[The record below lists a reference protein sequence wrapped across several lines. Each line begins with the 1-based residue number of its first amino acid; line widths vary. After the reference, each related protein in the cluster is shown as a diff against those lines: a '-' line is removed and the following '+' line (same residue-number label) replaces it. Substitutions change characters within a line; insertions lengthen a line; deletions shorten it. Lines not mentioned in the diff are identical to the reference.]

1 MCHPRVKIY
10 VAQGACGFGI
20 DPGSL
25 PVVQPLKFPFMPFHY
40 RSRSIGVL
48 LLGLTALGYPN
59 AAGAELDGFSPQRQA
74 SDPPVQSRVSESI
87 SGESALALPGGLV
100 ELGPGPDLQPSD
112 VAATESFSPAGPL
125 FPIRDNAEV
134 RRFLEQFQTGYRRP
148 IVERWIERSGRY
160 AGMIQGVLRAKG
172 LPEDLMFTAMIE
184 SGFNPLAVSR
194 AGAKGLWQF
203 MAPTARR
210 YGLRVDRWVD
220 ERLDPEKSTVAAAR
234 YLGDLYAMFG
244 SWELAKAA
252 YNAGEMKVL
261 RAMTVL
267 GSKDF
272 WELRRGPILRDET
285 KDFVPAIQA
294 ATLIGREPERYGF
307 AASQSGPLAYELA
320 PVPQGIQLARVAA
333 LAGVS
338 LETLRDL
345 NPELWMKQ
353 TPPGGTYL
361 LKVPVGTSQ
370 RFAEARLRDR
380 NHKPGAGSRETA
392 KSEVHVVK
400 PRETVGSIAKRYGI
414 SAAALARWN
423 ELDPG
428 ARLRPGDRLRIA
440 AAN

>member
-1 MCHPRVKIY
+1 V
-10 VAQGACGFGI
+10 
-20 DPGSL
+20 
-25 PVVQPLKFPFMPFHY
+25 
-40 RSRSIGVL
+40 
-48 LLGLTALGYPN
+48 
-59 AAGAELDGFSPQRQA
+59 
-74 SDPPVQSRVSESI
+74 
-87 SGESALALPGGLV
+87 
-100 ELGPGPDLQPSD
+100 
-112 VAATESFSPAGPL
+112 

-134 RRFLEQFQTGYRRP
+134 RRFLEQFQTGYRRAV
-148 IVERWIERSGRY
+148 VERWIERSGRY
-160 AGMIQGVLRAKG
+160 ADMIQGVLRAKG

-338 LETLRDL
+338 LETLREL
-345 NPELWMKQ
+345 NPELAMKQ

-361 LKVPVGTSQ
+361 LKFPVGTSR
-370 RFAEARLRDR
+370 RFAEARLHDRD
-380 NHKPGAGSRETA
+380 HKPGAGGRETT
-392 KSEVHVVK
+392 KTEVHVVK

>member
-1 MCHPRVKIY
+1 
-10 VAQGACGFGI
+10 
-20 DPGSL
+20 
-25 PVVQPLKFPFMPFHY
+25 MPFQD
-40 RSRSIGVL
+40 RSHSIGFML
-48 LLGLTALGYPN
+48 LWLAALGYPQ
-59 AAGAELDGFSPQRQA
+59 AAGAELEGFAIQLQA
-74 SDPPVQSRVSESI
+74 SDQAVQSRAAELL
-87 SGESALALPGGLV
+87 SGEPALALPGGLV
-100 ELGPGPDLQPSD
+100 ELGPGPDVQPSD
-112 VAATESFSPAGPL
+112 GAATESFSQGAPL

-134 RRFLEQFQTGYRRP
+134 RRFLEQFQTGYRRAV
-148 IVERWIERSGRY
+148 VERWIDRSGRY
-160 AGMIQGVLRAKG
+160 ADMIQRVLRAKG

-184 SGFNPLAVSR
+184 SGFNPVAVSR

-261 RAMTVL
+261 RAMTVI
-267 GSKDF
+267 GSRDF
-272 WELRRGPILRDET
+272 WELTRGQILRDET
-285 KDFVPAIQA
+285 KNFVPAIQA

-307 AASQSGPLAYELA
+307 AASQSGPLAYEVA
-320 PVPQGIQLARVAA
+320 PVPQSVQLARVAV

-338 LETLRDL
+338 LDTLRDL

-361 LKVPVGTSQ
+361 LKFPVGTSQ
-370 RFAEARLRDR
+370 RFAEARHHDRDR
-380 NHKPGAGSRETA
+380 KLAAGGRETT
-392 KSEVHVVK
+392 KPEVHVVK
-400 PRETVGSIAKRYGI
+400 PRETMGSIAKRYGI

-423 ELDPG
+423 ELDQG
-428 ARLRPGDRLRIA
+428 ARIRPGDRLRIA
-440 AAN
+440 SAAAAN

>member
-1 MCHPRVKIY
+1 
-10 VAQGACGFGI
+10 
-20 DPGSL
+20 
-25 PVVQPLKFPFMPFHY
+25 MPFQD
-40 RSRSIGVL
+40 RSHSIGFML
-48 LLGLTALGYPN
+48 LWLAALGYPQ
-59 AAGAELDGFSPQRQA
+59 AAGAELEGFAIQLQA
-74 SDPPVQSRVSESI
+74 SDQAVQSRAAELL
-87 SGESALALPGGLV
+87 SGEPALALPGGLV
-100 ELGPGPDLQPSD
+100 ELGPGPDVQPSD
-112 VAATESFSPAGPL
+112 GAATESFSQGAPL

-134 RRFLEQFQTGYRRP
+134 RRFLEQFQTGYRRAV
-148 IVERWIERSGRY
+148 VERWIDRSGRY
-160 AGMIQGVLRAKG
+160 ADMIQRVLRAKG

-184 SGFNPLAVSR
+184 SGFNPVAVSR

-261 RAMTVL
+261 RAMTVI
-267 GSKDF
+267 GSRDF
-272 WELRRGPILRDET
+272 WELTRGQILRDET
-285 KDFVPAIQA
+285 KNFVPAIQA

-307 AASQSGPLAYELA
+307 AASQSGPLAYEVA
-320 PVPQGIQLARVAA
+320 PVPQSVQLARVAV

-338 LETLRDL
+338 LGTLRDL

-361 LKVPVGTSQ
+361 LKFPVGTSQ
-370 RFAEARLRDR
+370 RFAEARHHDRDR
-380 NHKPGAGSRETA
+380 KLAAGGRETT
-392 KSEVHVVK
+392 KPEVHVVK
-400 PRETVGSIAKRYGI
+400 PRETMGSIAKRYGI

-423 ELDPG
+423 ELDQG
-428 ARLRPGDRLRIA
+428 ARIRPGDRLRIA
-440 AAN
+440 SAAAAN

>member
-1 MCHPRVKIY
+1 
-10 VAQGACGFGI
+10 
-20 DPGSL
+20 
-25 PVVQPLKFPFMPFHY
+25 MPFQD
-40 RSRSIGVL
+40 RSHSIGFML
-48 LLGLTALGYPN
+48 LWLAALGYPQ
-59 AAGAELDGFSPQRQA
+59 AAGAELEGFAIQLQA
-74 SDPPVQSRVSESI
+74 SDQAVQSRAAELL
-87 SGESALALPGGLV
+87 SGEPASALPGGLV
-100 ELGPGPDLQPSD
+100 ELGPGPDVQPSD
-112 VAATESFSPAGPL
+112 GAATESFSQGAPL

-134 RRFLEQFQTGYRRP
+134 RRFLEQFQTGYRRAV
-148 IVERWIERSGRY
+148 VERWIDRSGRY
-160 AGMIQGVLRAKG
+160 ADMIQRVLRAKG

-184 SGFNPLAVSR
+184 SGFNPVAVSR

-261 RAMTVL
+261 RAMTVI
-267 GSKDF
+267 GSRDF
-272 WELRRGPILRDET
+272 WELTRGQILRDET
-285 KDFVPAIQA
+285 KNFVPAIQA

-307 AASQSGPLAYELA
+307 AASQSGPLAYEVA
-320 PVPQGIQLARVAA
+320 PVPQSVQLARVAV

-338 LETLRDL
+338 LGTLRDL

-361 LKVPVGTSQ
+361 LKFPVGTSQ
-370 RFAEARLRDR
+370 RFAEARHHDRDR
-380 NHKPGAGSRETA
+380 KLAAGGRETT
-392 KSEVHVVK
+392 KPEVHVVK
-400 PRETVGSIAKRYGI
+400 PRETMGSIAKRYGI

-423 ELDPG
+423 ELDQG
-428 ARLRPGDRLRIA
+428 ARIRPGDRLRIA
-440 AAN
+440 SAAAAN